1 MDDYR
6 DLMTVALV
14 LFFAGLIL
22 VVGQLY
28 LEHST
33 RQDLGTEIELPHVPT
48 LSPILSSRVGE
59 HSGRTFR

>member
-48 LSPILSSRVGE
+48 S
-59 HSGRTFR
+59 

>member
-6 DLMTVALV
+6 DLVTAALV

-22 VVGQLY
+22 VAGQLY

-33 RQDLGTEIELPHVPT
+33 RQDPGTEIELRHVPT
-48 LSPILSSRVGE
+48 SSPILSSRG
-59 HSGRTFR
+59 SSRA